1 MNGTTAEARI
11 DERRAVSSSSTDIGG
26 HVVGFHEV
34 TKRFDAVEVLTPVT
48 FTVDNGEFV
57 SLVGPSGCGKSTLL
71 RLASRLEK
79 PTTGDIHRG
88 SDKIAYVFQE
98 PTLMPWR
105 TVQHNVELLLE
116 LDGVERSTRRERVA
130 EVLELVGLHE
140 FAQHRPHQLSGGMKM
155 RASLARSLV
164 LDPDLFLLDE
174 PFAAL
179 DSITRSR
186 LNVEL
191 LALFNQR
198 NFGAVFVTHSVDE
211 AVYLSTR
218 VMVMSARPGRIV
230 AEYEVPFP
238 YPREPELRYEPEFA
252 ALAGEVAR
260 SLKEVT

>member
-1 MNGTTAEARI
+1 MSGTVAARNN
-11 DERRAVSSSSTDIGG
+11 EGWAVTTSSTDTSGT
-26 HVVGFHEV
+26 VVAFDEV

-48 FTVDNGEFV
+48 FTVERGEFV
-57 SLVGPSGCGKSTLL
+57 TIVGPSGCGKSTLL
-71 RLASRLEK
+71 RLASRLEE
-79 PTTGDIHRG
+79 PTSGEIRRS

-105 TVQHNVELLLE
+105 TVEHNVELLLE
-116 LDGVERSTRRERVA
+116 LDGVERAKRRELVA
-130 EVLELVGLHE
+130 EVLELVNLDE
-140 FAQHRPHQLSGGMKM
+140 FAHHRPHQLSGGMKM

-191 LALFNQR
+191 LALFAQR

-230 AEYEVPFP
+230 AEFEVPFT

-260 SLKEVT
+260 SLKEFT